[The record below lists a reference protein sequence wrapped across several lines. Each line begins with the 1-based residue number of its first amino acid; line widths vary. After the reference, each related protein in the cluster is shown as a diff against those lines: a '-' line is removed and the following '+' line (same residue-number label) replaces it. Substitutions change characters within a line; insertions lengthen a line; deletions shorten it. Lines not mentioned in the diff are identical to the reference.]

1 MKNKQSFFIITG
13 NIVYLAV
20 QWLLTI
26 LAVRLTDN
34 YEMAGVLGIATTITS
49 IFYTFSCYGM
59 RSFQVSDIKKI
70 YRDQEYIL
78 SRGIT
83 VAAALLACWIY
94 AIAFG
99 YTDYHTLAPIML
111 YMVYKSFEAASD
123 VMYGIFQINDR
134 YDYVCASMSIKGVL
148 SLIVFTVPLVMGQPL
163 ELSLLAMVGV
173 AALTFFTFD
182 LRWCLKYVR
191 PLILWTRDAWQRTFK
206 LLWVSA
212 PMVVLLIVQPLL
224 MSIPRLFF
232 ERYYSTELLG
242 AYSSISSPTVVIST
256 FVSCA
261 VMPYV
266 PLFAQYFYA
275 GEKKRLYK
283 LTFGSLFF
291 AAGFGLCALIGGAL
305 LGEWALVILY
315 GESIRSYAP
324 IFLLVIIVTTF
335 SALTMCLN
343 SLFIA
348 LRKLAVLSCI
358 LLLGCL
364 LCQLI
369 TPYFVSTYAMAGITY
384 ALMVVQAFQLLLG
397 IALAVWYIRKI
408 PTNIKEPM

>member
-1 MKNKQSFFIITG
+1 MQSLYIITG
-13 NIVYLAV
+13 NFIYLFAQWALTIVAVRSGNYYVAGILGLSTTIANIFYIIASYGLRAYQISDVNKQYSDQCYVLSRVVTICVAFVSCVVYVLYLGYDSS
-20 QWLLTI
+20 TI
-26 LAVRLTDN
+26 LAVL
-34 YEMAGVLGIATTITS
+34 
-49 IFYTFSCYGM
+49 
-59 RSFQVSDIKKI
+59 
-70 YRDQEYIL
+70 
-78 SRGIT
+78 
-83 VAAALLACWIY
+83 
-94 AIAFG
+94 
-99 YTDYHTLAPIML
+99 L
-111 YMVYKSFEAASD
+111 YMVYKCFEAASD
-123 VMYGIFQINDR
+123 VLYGVFQINDR
-134 YDYVCASMSIKGVL
+134 YDYVCISMGIKGVL
-148 SLIVFTVPLVMGQPL
+148 SLIVFTAPLVMGQPL
-163 ELSLLAMVGV
+163 ELSLLAMVAV

-191 PLILWTRDAWQRTFK
+191 PLILWTRDAWQRTLK

-212 PMVVLLIVQPLL
+212 PMVVLLIAQPLL

-232 ERYYSTELLG
+232 EQHYSTELLG
-242 AYSSISSPTVVIST
+242 AYSTVSSPTVVIST

-261 VMPYV
+261 MMPYV

-275 GEKKRLYK
+275 EEKRRLYK

-315 GESIRSYAP
+315 GESIRGYAP

-343 SLFIA
+343 ALFIA
-348 LRKLAVLSCI
+348 MRKLTVLSCI

-384 ALMVVQAFQLLLG
+384 ALMFAQAFQLLLG
-397 IALAVWYIRKI
+397 IALAVWYISKI
-408 PTNIKEPM
+408 PTNAKKPM